1 MRSLKVLLFS
11 CVCIS
16 SASYA
21 QVLLENGAVQVDSQ
35 EFELVFDHVIPE
47 SRQQMMRS
55 KESNIRG
62 FLLDYYTYKL
72 MARDARDKG
81 LLDNPGIAVR
91 ADYLLNRLL
100 TEALIN
106 DYVESQPLPDLEE
119 LAKEK
124 YHSDKT
130 KYLQPEQV
138 RAEHILIAVG
148 PERTEAEALLRAE
161 EVYKKLKANPKEFSN
176 YAQQYSDDP
185 GVAENNGDLGYFPRG
200 AMVKPFEDAAFEL
213 KKGKISE
220 PVLTN
225 FGYHIIRVIDKSK
238 ERQQPFKEV
247 KATLVEEA
255 RKSFKNQKRSE
266 LIAKYHDS
274 PETII
279 NDKGIAEFVE
289 KILNSK

>member
-1 MRSLKVLLFS
+1 MYKLKLLFLMGFFVS
-11 CVCIS
+11 NVYS
-16 SASYA
+16 
-21 QVLLENGAVQVDSQ
+21 QTLLQEGSLVVDSQ
-35 EFELVFDHVIPE
+35 EFELALEHVVPE
-47 SRQQMMRS
+47 QAQDMMRS

-72 MARDARDKG
+72 MARDAREKG
-81 LLDNPGIAVR
+81 LLDNPGVAIR

-106 DYVESQPLPDLEE
+106 DYVESQPLPDLEV

-161 EVYKKLKANPKEFSN
+161 EVYKKLKATPKEFSN
-176 YAQQYSDDP
+176 YAQQYCDDP
-185 GVAENNGDLGYFPRG
+185 SVAENNGDLGYFPRG

-225 FGYHIIRVIDKSK
+225 FGYHIIRVIDKRK
-238 ERQQPFKEV
+238 EKQQPFKEV
-247 KATLVEEA
+247 KAALVEEA
-255 RKSFKNQKRSE
+255 RKLFQDQKRDE
-266 LIAKYHDS
+266 LVAKYRDS

>member
-1 MRSLKVLLFS
+1 MYKLKLLFLMGFFVS
-11 CVCIS
+11 NVYS
-16 SASYA
+16 
-21 QVLLENGAVQVDSQ
+21 QTLLQEGSLVVDSQ
-35 EFELVFDHVIPE
+35 EFELALEHVVPE
-47 SRQQMMRS
+47 QAQDMMRS

-72 MARDARDKG
+72 MARDAREKG
-81 LLDNPGIAVR
+81 LLDNPGVAIR

-106 DYVESQPLPDLEE
+106 DYVESQPLPDLEM

-124 YHSDKT
+124 YDSDKA
-130 KYLQPEQV
+130 KYLLPEQV

-161 EVYKKLKANPKEFSN
+161 EVYKKLKATPKEFSN

-185 GVAENNGDLGYFPRG
+185 SVAENNGDLGYFPRG

-225 FGYHIIRVIDKSK
+225 FGYHIIRVTDKRK
-238 ERQQPFKEV
+238 EKQQPFKEV
-247 KATLVEEA
+247 KAALVEEA
-255 RKSFKNQKRSE
+255 RKLFQDQKRDE
-266 LIAKYHDS
+266 LVAKYRDS